1 MALPIYLGKADIMT
15 SLIAQIAQILGLF
28 IQLCTIATLIY
39 GFSKFLSKPTATLKG
54 RVEVTEKELSELMDY
69 KDRVNT
75 LEKEMRT
82 LVNRTNRVD
91 ERLEN
96 GNLRFKAQEESNR
109 VTQSAILALID
120 KEIKDSVAE
129 QKEVPQELTNAR
141 QDLYDYLT
149 DR

>member
-82 LVNRTNRVD
+82 LINRTNRVD

>member
-1 MALPIYLGKADIMT
+1 
-15 SLIAQIAQILGLF
+15 
-28 IQLCTIATLIY
+28 
-39 GFSKFLSKPTATLKG
+39 
-54 RVEVTEKELSELMDY
+54 MDY
-69 KDRVNT
+69 KDRVKT

-129 QKEVPQELTNAR
+129 HKEVPQELTNAR